1 MPWKPLKREKR
12 KPGAQLWCS
21 DSRLWRILDVW
32 LVLCKPTFSTWSAL
46 RPYKQGLGLRKEAE
60 CLRVWKLST
69 KQFFLILFIIKTW
82 PFYWMFNEGDRG
94 LLDMGPKML
103 RCDKRTT
110 WFSTSALGSC
120 PQSLNQCH
128 LSETNNYVPL
138 WPEELL
144 PCFIFLSSS
153 LLAGMLLYPFRA
165 REDASSEHVL
175 TLTWI
180 PTRTRSFQKC

>member
-82 PFYWMFNEGDRG
+82 PFYWMFNEGEGG

-103 RCDKRTT
+103 RCDKRKT
-110 WFSTSALGSC
+110 WFSTSALGIC
-120 PQSLNQCH
+120 PQFKINATYQKRIITCH
-128 LSETNNYVPL
+128 CDLRSFCL
-138 WPEELL
+138 A
-144 PCFIFLSSS
+144 SSS
-153 LLAGMLLYPFRA
+153 CLHLF
-165 REDASSEHVL
+165 
-175 TLTWI
+175 
-180 PTRTRSFQKC
+180 